1 MKITLQEILDK
12 LRELQGSATDAYYQ
26 VPETDENENARSYVD
41 KLRYEIDM
49 LTIEVEKINKEGYTI
64 S

>member
-26 VPETDENENARSYVD
+26 VPETESNENARSYVD
-41 KLRYEIDM
+41 KLRYEIDI